1 MCNASVRVLSAG
13 TVVILRARLND
24 QLRQRVGTVVRLSP
38 QIIPRCR
45 LAISKVI
52 QHRTDDADDADA
64 RTEGTRAVV
73 VRHRRVHAGAVV
85 FAAAR
90 FAWDRARTT
99 LKSAHARARRDDII
113 GLCLRYTNGDVRI
126 RSRGRRN
133 RAVCAATRSR
143 TFAINASAC
152 GDRPHIC
159 MGKQYDVNKK
169 RTPQE

>member
-85 FAAAR
+85 LRRGSVRLGQGEDDAQER
-90 FAWDRARTT
+90 TRAR
-99 LKSAHARARRDDII
+99 AER
-113 GLCLRYTNGDVRI
+113 
-126 RSRGRRN
+126 
-133 RAVCAATRSR
+133 
-143 TFAINASAC
+143 
-152 GDRPHIC
+152 
-159 MGKQYDVNKK
+159 
-169 RTPQE
+169 